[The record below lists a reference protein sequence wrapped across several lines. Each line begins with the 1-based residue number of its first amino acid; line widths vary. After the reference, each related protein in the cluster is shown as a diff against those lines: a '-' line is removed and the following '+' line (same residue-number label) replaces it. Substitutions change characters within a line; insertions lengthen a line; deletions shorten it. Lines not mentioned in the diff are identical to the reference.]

1 MAARVWMQRLRTVNA
16 GVLFS
21 LPGLFLLLLGFIVPL
36 LLIVAFSLMPAKS
49 FDFSHAPTLANYSEI
64 FAGTYITSLLWSLL
78 LAGITTLLL
87 LVLCYPLAFAMAKLF
102 GRGATL
108 ITLAIVLLL
117 FVSENI
123 RLFGWVLNLMKG
135 GIFDG
140 TLKQMGLGL
149 DNALYNIP
157 VIVFGMCY
165 VYLPFML
172 FPLVLGISM
181 IPDEVREA
189 ANDLGASRWLIFR
202 AIDLPLSS
210 PGILIGSLLTFVLS
224 VGAVAEA
231 KILGG
236 GKVIPIT
243 QEIESIFSYAQNW
256 PLGSA
261 LSTTLLVIIAG
272 LLTYTLSR
280 VELDRLFRK

>member
-1 MAARVWMQRLRTVNA
+1 MKTPRSASS

-21 LPGLFLLLLGFIVPL
+21 LPGVLLLLFGFMVPMLMIVL
-36 LLIVAFSLMPAKS
+36 FSLMPPKT
-49 FDFSHAPTLANYSEI
+49 FGLGHAPTLNNYGEI
-64 FAGTYITSLLWSLL
+64 FSGTYVASLLWSLL
-78 LAGITTLLL
+78 LAAITTVVL
-87 LVLCYPLAFAMAKLF
+87 LVICYPLAFAMAKIF
-102 GRGATL
+102 KRGATV

-140 TLKQMGLGL
+140 SLKQVGLGL

-157 VIVFGMCY
+157 IIVFGMCY

-181 IPDEVREA
+181 IPDQVREA
-189 ANDLGASRWLIFR
+189 ANDLGADRWLIFR
-202 AIDLPLSS
+202 TIDLPLSS
-210 PGILIGSLLTFVLS
+210 PGILIGALLTFVLS
-224 VGAVAEA
+224 VGAVSEA

-243 QEIESIFSYAQNW
+243 EQIESIFSYAQNW

-261 LSTTLLVIIAG
+261 LSTALLVIIAG
-272 LLTYTLSR
+272 LLTYVLSR
-280 VELDRLFRK
+280 IELDRLFRK